1 MKAEDCPKWN
11 TCSAACCPL
20 EDRGGVHIK
29 DDPVCFYLREFYK
42 ENAKANFANA
52 GVGQIYEE
60 LETIA
65 PEVIAGSKLIRKE
78 IQKSSK
84 TNSRLARSG
93 QKKTDA
99 NEKDSQLG
107 EGYRTVT
114 VQGVGKGITKAQY
127 NPIPPLPDTQNS
139 MYESR
144 LTGDRNQCG
153 ACRQYFNSTN
163 AFDKHR
169 TGEFNGSRTCLSTDE
184 MLARGFGKTSDGFWL
199 GPIMPEDRERLA
211 RVRAGKGE
219 REDDVKKESNNQE
232 LYLDNIQMLSSH
244 LRSTVEGHECKK

>member
-1 MKAEDCPKWN
+1 MRAKDCPKWHS
-11 TCSAACCPL
+11 CSAGFCPL
-20 EDRGGVHIK
+20 DRAGVHIK
-29 DDPVCFYLREFYK
+29 DDPVCLYLREFYK

-52 GVGQIYEE
+52 GVSQIYEK

-65 PEVIAGSKLIRKE
+65 PEVIAESRLLRKE

-93 QKKTDA
+93 QKKTEA
-99 NEKDSQLG
+99 KEKDSQVG
-107 EGYRTVT
+107 GGYGTVT
-114 VQGVGKGITKAQY
+114 IPGASEGVTKGQY
-127 NPIPPLPDTQNS
+127 NPIPPLPDSQNS
-139 MYESR
+139 MYEAR

-169 TGEFNGSRTCLSTDE
+169 TGEFNGNRTCLSTDE

-199 GPIMPEDRERLA
+199 APIMPEDRERLA
-211 RVRAGKGE
+211 RVRASQGIRGNAVRVSYDKTITE
-219 REDDVKKESNNQE
+219 A
-232 LYLDNIQMLSSH
+232 
-244 LRSTVEGHECKK
+244 TP

>member
-1 MKAEDCPKWN
+1 MRAKDCPKWHS
-11 TCSAACCPL
+11 CSAGFCPL
-20 EDRGGVHIK
+20 DRAGVHIK
-29 DDPVCFYLREFYK
+29 DDPVCLYLREFYK
-42 ENAKANFANA
+42 ENAKTNFINA
-52 GVGQIYEE
+52 GVGHIYAE

-65 PEVIAGSKLIRKE
+65 PQVITGSKLIRKE

-93 QKKTDA
+93 QKKTEA
-99 NEKDSQLG
+99 NEKDSQIG

-114 VQGVGKGITKAQY
+114 VQEVGKGITKAQY
-127 NPIPPLPDTQNS
+127 TPIPPLADSQNS

-153 ACRQYFNSTN
+153 ACRQYFNSTT

-169 TGEFNGSRTCLSTDE
+169 TGEFNGHRTCLSTDE

-199 GPIMPEDRERLA
+199 APIVPEDRERLT
-211 RVRAGKGE
+211 RVRASQGIRGN
-219 REDDVKKESNNQE
+219 DVRVSYDKKITEAA
-232 LYLDNIQMLSSH
+232 
-244 LRSTVEGHECKK
+244 T